1 MSIPKDVSQILDLHF
16 TPRIDCFTVLVSLLL
31 LLLQTCRRLFEC
43 LFISVF
49 TGNIHISHHL
59 VGVTYYILDAT
70 ALAVPFLKAE
80 KTDGGSNAFFVFL
93 GGEVGKRKKE

>member
-1 MSIPKDVSQILDLHF
+1 M
-16 TPRIDCFTVLVSLLL
+16 
-31 LLLQTCRRLFEC
+31 
-43 LFISVF
+43 FISVF